1 MKVKELRQAMA
12 GVADDTDVEMAD
24 GMSVVFA
31 QVVDGV
37 FVISDMGTG
46 DDEPVEYRRAAK

>member
-12 GVADDTDVEMAD
+12 AVAGDTDVTMAD

-31 QVVDGV
+31 QVVGGV

-46 DDEPVEYRRAAK
+46 DNEPVEYWRAAE